1 MNNTTKIIAATLITL
16 ASSVSIAE
24 TEFYARAKAIK
35 IGGNFE
41 QGYMRSLDGQ
51 ITSLLNSLEDNR
63 IIIQFNVKSTNK
75 SRYNAVYLAPARET
89 IDPVNGDFC
98 EPVGHNPDE
107 ESAGSVEGEP
117 VLVTYLPYSPHNEV
131 HNNEEWLNGSRSVHK
146 VVRVPDWMSEGA
158 DVVLR
163 FCSRDKNGDV
173 TGDLDNVEIT
183 DLVIHYNTKD
193 EET

>member
-1 MNNTTKIIAATLITL
+1 MNNTTKIIAATLLTL
-16 ASSVSIAE
+16 ASSASFAK
-24 TEFYARAKAIK
+24 TEYYATDKVFK
-35 IGGNFE
+35 IGGNSE
-41 QGYMRSLDGQ
+41 QGYVRSLDGR
-51 ITSLLNSLEDNR
+51 ISSLLNSLEYNR
-63 IIIQFNVKSTNK
+63 IVIQFNVRSTNK

-107 ESAGSVEGEP
+107 DSAGSVEGEP

-163 FCSRDKNGDV
+163 FCSRDKNGDCYRRF
-173 TGDLDNVEIT
+173 GQC
-183 DLVIHYNTKD
+183 
-193 EET
+193 